1 LASQYLEDDGKK
13 IEPAFFVPVVPMV
26 LVNGTEGIGT
36 GFSSFV
42 PPYNPEDIT
51 ANIRRVLSG
60 ESMTPMI
67 PWFRGFKGT
76 VKKGGDHEWITEGVY
91 TVNGKRIV
99 VTELPPG
106 RWTQDYKEHLDDLTE
121 RKVITGYKNSST
133 TETVHFE
140 IEVS

>member
-1 LASQYLEDDGKK
+1 MYFA
-13 IEPAFFVPVVPMV
+13 
-26 LVNGTEGIGT
+26 
-36 GFSSFV
+36 
-42 PPYNPEDIT
+42 
-51 ANIRRVLSG
+51 
-60 ESMTPMI
+60 
-67 PWFRGFKGT
+67 
-76 VKKGGDHEWITEGVY
+76 EGVY
-91 TVNGKRIV
+91 IVTGKRIV

>member
-1 LASQYLEDDGKK
+1 MFDGRDDAVLEYLEDDGKK

-51 ANIRRVLSG
+51 ANIRRVLAG
-60 ESMTPMI
+60 ESMTPMT

-76 VKKGGDHEWITEGVY
+76 VKKGGDHEWIT
-91 TVNGKRIV
+91 GKSKRAYN
-99 VTELPPG
+99 TRAARG
-106 RWTQDYKEHLDDLTE
+106 RLGLRPRVE
-121 RKVITGYKNSST
+121 
-133 TETVHFE
+133 
-140 IEVS
+140 

>member
-1 LASQYLEDDGKK
+1 MFSLVVITSGFADPLASLARHLASQYLEDDGKK

-60 ESMTPMI
+60 ESMTPMT

-76 VKKGGDHEWITEGVY
+76 VKKGGDHEWIT
-91 TVNGKRIV
+91 GKSKRAV
-99 VTELPPG
+99 STRAARG
-106 RWTQDYKEHLDDLTE
+106 RLGRSPRVE
-121 RKVITGYKNSST
+121 
-133 TETVHFE
+133 
-140 IEVS
+140 